1 MKRPWPTIEIPLST
15 AGIVTPIALP
25 VVLGN
30 LITITTIIRIT
41 ALPAH
46 PDPLAPPAHLQLPA
60 PPVHLQLP
68 AQPNP
73 LALLTIAQLAQLAQQ
88 IPLAQLVLP
97 SHLAPQS
104 VPLGPASILTP
115 F

>member
-60 PPVHLQLP
+60 
-68 AQPNP
+68 QPNP

-97 SHLAPQS
+97 SLLVPQS
-104 VPLGPASILTP
+104 VPLSPASILTP
-115 F
+115 L